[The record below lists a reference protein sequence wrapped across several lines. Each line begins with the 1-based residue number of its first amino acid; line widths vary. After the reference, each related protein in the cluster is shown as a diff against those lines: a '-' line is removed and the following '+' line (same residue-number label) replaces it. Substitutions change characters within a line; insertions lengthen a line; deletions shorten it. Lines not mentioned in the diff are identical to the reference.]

1 MDSLTPEILA
11 PYLKIE
17 SEHSIRPANEFTK
30 EVLDHYL
37 LGDEM
42 LGYKLP
48 WPMFDETFRLRGGEC
63 SILAGIN
70 SSGKSLALGQVAL
83 QCMVQGAKV
92 LSVSLE
98 MSPRSQLIR
107 LWRQSSVNMKPDLNF
122 GLEFNSWCKDK
133 LYFFDKEGTIDMDTL
148 EAGVRYAIHNY
159 NTDLILVDSLM
170 TIAGIRNDD
179 YTAQKEVVC
188 RIADLARDL
197 ECHII
202 LVAHARKS
210 FSIRD
215 RIDRFSIRGA
225 GELADRVDNVL
236 LLQRYYS
243 EDTDEA
249 DVNFSISKARH
260 WDMAEGEVD
269 LWMDLES
276 LNLLMRNQ
284 QAVKVK
290 LKDEMDEEEVQYQ
303 A

>member
-1 MDSLTPEILA
+1 
-11 PYLKIE
+11 
-17 SEHSIRPANEFTK
+17 
-30 EVLDHYL
+30 
-37 LGDEM
+37 
-42 LGYKLP
+42 
-48 WPMFDETFRLRGGEC
+48 
-63 SILAGIN
+63 
-70 SSGKSLALGQVAL
+70 
-83 QCMVQGAKV
+83 
-92 LSVSLE
+92 
-98 MSPRSQLIR
+98 
-107 LWRQSSVNMKPDLNF
+107 MKPDLNF

-133 LYFFDKEGTIDMDTL
+133 LYFFDKEGSIDMDTL
-148 EAGVRYAIHNY
+148 EAGVRYSIDHY
-159 NTDLILVDSLM
+159 KTDLILVDSLM

>member
-42 LGYKLP
+42 VGYKLP
-48 WPMFDETFRLRGGEC
+48 WPMFDGTFRLRGGEC

-133 LYFFDKEGTIDMDTL
+133 LYFFDKEGSIDMDTL
-148 EAGVRYAIHNY
+148 EAGVRYSIDHY
-159 NTDLILVDSLM
+159 KTDLILVDSLM

-290 LKDEMDEEEVQYQ
+290 LRDEMDEEEVQYQ